1 MVSTVPISEKLL
13 IGGDLN
19 GHVGATNIGFERVH
33 EGFRYGSRSQVGE
46 DVLNFALTYDLLI
59 ANTVFKKRESHLV
72 TFRSGQH
79 SSQIDFI
86 LARREDRRD
95 CLDSKVIPGEYVVPQ
110 HKLVV
115 ADFRFRVRVHCDK
128 LAKIART
135 KWWKLRG
142 EVTQTFKERILG
154 EGP

>member
-1 MVSTVPISEKLL
+1 M
-13 IGGDLN
+13 
-19 GHVGATNIGFERVH
+19 
-33 EGFRYGSRSQVGE
+33 
-46 DVLNFALTYDLLI
+46 LNFALAYDLLI

-86 LARREDRRD
+86 LVRREDTWD
-95 CLDSKVIPGEYVVPQ
+95 CLDSRVIHGECVVPR

-115 ADFRFRVRVHCDK
+115 ADFRFRIHVHRDK
-128 LAKIART
+128 RAKIMRT

-142 EVTQTFKERILG
+142 EAAQA
-154 EGP
+154 